1 MKSKFIK
8 MLGLALACGLT
19 MGLTCISASADE
31 VAEVSYAWK
40 DDYQHYRC
48 EADGMVPEDHTYD
61 ENGYCTVCQMECEH
75 TSTTYVGQEN
85 TATCESD
92 GELIDKYTCD
102 ACGKSIETT
111 VSTTFAFGH
120 DWRIPIWFCTTN
132 LETMERTYEVCYAC
146 YNEYDN
152 YKWISVNADKEVE
165 WEAGCEYYGRIKF
178 TGYYNL
184 DGKEFKTTDYINTDP
199 TGHNWELSSVDWSD
213 DYSTCNMN
221 FTCLNDSR
229 HTQTVAGEVTS
240 NVTKEATCSE
250 VGSVTYTATC
260 TLDGKDYE
268 SSIDVEIPTLEHTK
282 PESPVKENEVAAT
295 VKKEGSYDEVYYCTV
310 CGAEISRETKTVA
323 KLKPTATATPSVTP
337 TTEPTAEPTVEPTS
351 EPTTTEAP
359 SATTALAATP
369 NGETPKTGDEENV
382 IIPIFALVASLG
394 GLAFVLAKKRAK

>member
-8 MLGLALACGLT
+8 MLGLALVCGMV
-19 MGLTCISASADE
+19 MGLTCISTSADE
-31 VAEVSYAWK
+31 AAEVSYAWK

-75 TSTTYVGQEN
+75 TSKTYVGQEN

-102 ACGKSIETT
+102 ACGKSIENI
-111 VSTTFAFGH
+111 VSTTSALGHNWIPSILMWFPDSNGDYTCKTYFACKNDTSH
-120 DWRIPIWFCTTN
+120 RQWATCKA
-132 LETMERTYEVCYAC
+132 E
-146 YNEYDN
+146 
-152 YKWISVNADKEVE
+152 KEVI
-165 WEAGCEYYGRIKF
+165 WDAGCEY
-178 TGYYNL
+178 TGWVRYIANYDL
-184 DGKEFKTTDYINTDP
+184 DGKTYTETEYFDTAA
-199 TGHNWELSSVDWSD
+199 TGHNWELSSVDWSE

-260 TLDGKDYE
+260 TLDGKDYD
-268 SSIDVEIPTLEHTK
+268 SSTDVEIPTLEHTK
-282 PESPVKENEVAAT
+282 PESPVKENEIAAT

-323 KLKPTATATPSVTP
+323 KLKPTATPTVTP
-337 TTEPTAEPTVEPTS
+337 TTEPTAEPTVEPTVT
-351 EPTTTEAP
+351 PTTTEAP
-359 SATTALAATP
+359 SATTAPAATP